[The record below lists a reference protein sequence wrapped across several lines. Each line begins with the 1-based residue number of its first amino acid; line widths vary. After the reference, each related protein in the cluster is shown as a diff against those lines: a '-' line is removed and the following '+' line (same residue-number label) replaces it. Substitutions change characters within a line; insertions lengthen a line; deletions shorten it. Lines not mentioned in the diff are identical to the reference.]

1 MPIADRTSIPA
12 NRRTVS
18 LRDEVSTTSSYVR
31 HDAEP
36 GCRTG
41 TTRGTIAVQR
51 ASKFIDEHIKA
62 TLRVAGAEAELGVVV
77 R

>member
-1 MPIADRTSIPA
+1 VPIADRTSIPA

-31 HDAEP
+31 RDAEF
-36 GCRTG
+36 GCRTRA
-41 TTRGTIAVQR
+41 TRGTIAVQR
-51 ASKFIDEHIKA
+51 ASKFIDEHITA
-62 TLRVAGAEAELGVVV
+62 THRIAGAEAELGVVV

>member
-12 NRRTVS
+12 HRRTVS
-18 LRDEVSTTSSYVR
+18 LSDEVSTTSGYVR
-31 HDAEP
+31 RGAES
-36 GCRTG
+36 GCRTR
-41 TTRGTIAVQR
+41 TTHGTISVQR

-62 TLRVAGAEAELGVVV
+62 TLRVAGAEAEHGVVV